1 MNVTVEPGQYEFSVP
16 EVVTNTFGGTA
27 TFIVS
32 ASERL
37 EQAFASIVELA
48 VSGRSYTNTS
58 TTSPVTNV

>member
-1 MNVTVEPGQYEFSVP
+1 MP